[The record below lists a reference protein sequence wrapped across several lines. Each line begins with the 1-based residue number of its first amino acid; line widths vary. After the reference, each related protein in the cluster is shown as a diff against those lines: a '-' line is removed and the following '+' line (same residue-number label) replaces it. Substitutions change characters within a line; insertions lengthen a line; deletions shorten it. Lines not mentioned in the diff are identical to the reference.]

1 MDNDIGLKQRE
12 LILTYALLLEFFTSI
27 FLAQLLGI
35 KDREKTISFGN
46 KNSALSFNQ
55 KINLLIDIKA
65 LSKENKNKYQ
75 TFMEVRNQFMHNFQ
89 ADSFETCYSFIEGK
103 ANFVLR
109 LYPQSEE
116 FSKEEQ
122 LKKATLNLSEEL
134 LNTTIGLID
143 KVKEKYDHQINE
155 YRARIKE
162 LEG

>member
-1 MDNDIGLKQRE
+1 
-12 LILTYALLLEFFTSI
+12 
-27 FLAQLLGI
+27 
-35 KDREKTISFGN
+35 
-46 KNSALSFNQ
+46 
-55 KINLLIDIKA
+55 
-65 LSKENKNKYQ
+65 
-75 TFMEVRNQFMHNFQ
+75 MEVRNQFMHNFQ

-109 LYPQSEE
+109 LYAQSEE

-143 KVKEKYDHQINE
+143 KVKEKYDHQINV